1 MKHIEFN
8 VYINI
13 VGELYTE
20 EDITT
25 PDDLTDAIFD
35 DDADYEIFG
44 IVTDPNHM
52 PLGYMNIEEVDEED
66 E

>member
-8 VYINI
+8 VYINV

-20 EDITT
+20 EDITST
-25 PDDLTDAIFD
+25 DDLTDAIFD

-44 IVTDPNHM
+44 IETDPNHM
-52 PLGYMNIEEVDEED
+52 PLGYMDIEEVDEED
-66 E
+66 D

>member
-8 VYINI
+8 VYINV

-52 PLGYMNIEEVDEED
+52 PLGYMDIEEEDEED

>member
-8 VYINI
+8 VYINV

-52 PLGYMNIEEVDEED
+52 PLGCMDIEEVDEED

>member
-8 VYINI
+8 VYINV

>member
-8 VYINI
+8 VYINV

-52 PLGYMNIEEVDEED
+52 PLGYMDIEEVDEED

>member
-8 VYINI
+8 VYINV

-25 PDDLTDAIFD
+25 ADDLTDAIFN
-35 DDADYEIFG
+35 DDADCEIFG

-52 PLGYMNIEEVDEED
+52 PSGYTDIKEVDEED

>member
-8 VYINI
+8 VYIHV

-25 PDDLTDAIFD
+25 PDDLTNAIFN
-35 DDADYEIFG
+35 DDADCEVFG

-52 PLGYMNIEEVDEED
+52 PLGYMDIEEVDEED

>member
-8 VYINI
+8 VYINV

-35 DDADYEIFG
+35 DDADCEIFG

-52 PLGYMNIEEVDEED
+52 PLGYMDIEEVDEED

>member
-8 VYINI
+8 VYINV

-25 PDDLTDAIFD
+25 PDDLTDAIFN
-35 DDADYEIFG
+35 DDADCEVFG

-52 PLGYMNIEEVDEED
+52 PLGYMDIEEVDEED

>member
-8 VYINI
+8 VYINV

-20 EDITT
+20 EDITS

-35 DDADYEIFG
+35 DEANCEIFG

-52 PLGYMNIEEVDEED
+52 PLGYMNIEEVDDED